1 MALKPCSA
9 CTQRFA
15 GKATSVYSAWM
26 DGQGRESYRASLCM
40 DCVRRHIAELVK
52 KSIARAYEPGCD
64 DCGATGADTYS
75 PVWLNV
81 YLPKREQEAFEL
93 MFCSDD
99 VKLARSRLAH
109 MSTRLTDR
117 QPVSSR
123 GLANERDEV
132 TSVPW

>member
-40 DCVRRHIAELVK
+40 DCVYAHIAPLIK
-52 KSIARAYEPGCD
+52 RSIARGMDESCD
-64 DCGATGADTYS
+64 QCGGADTKGYDI
-75 PVWLNV
+75 VWLNV

-93 MFCSDD
+93 MFCQDD
-99 VKLARSRLAH
+99 AKLGRSRLAH